1 MSPNSRRHRTTRL
14 LHRGRAGFGENGLAP
29 VNQPPVRASTI
40 RATDLET
47 FERESPYATKGTDT
61 TRALGAALREVEGG
75 DACHLC
81 PSGLAAIAVA
91 LTALTRSGD
100 HILVSDALYFPTR
113 RLLNTLLKDYG
124 VSTTYF
130 GPHATTDEIAAMM
143 RDDTAVVFLESPG
156 SDTLEVLDV
165 PAIAAAARQR
175 GAVTMIDNTWSAG
188 WLFDPFAAGCAVSIQ
203 AATKYQAG
211 HGDVLLGAV
220 LSTDEVADRI
230 AHAHLSLGQC
240 PGSEEAWLTLRGL
253 RTMPLRLQRQ
263 GEGALKIAHW
273 LTERDE
279 VAAVLHPA
287 LPGHPGHEIFQRDF
301 TGASGLFSFVLKPE
315 YDDAATRR
323 MLDGLEL
330 FGLGASWGGYESL
343 VMRKRVREI
352 RSVSDWPHDGWL
364 IRLSI
369 GLEEPDDLMADLQ
382 AGLERL

>member
-1 MSPNSRRHRTTRL
+1 MNKNSREHRITRL
-14 LHRGRAGFGENGLAP
+14 LHSGRAPFGEGGLAP

-40 RATDLET
+40 LAKDVET
-47 FERESPYATKGTDT
+47 FEREAPYATKGTGT
-61 TRALGAALREVEGG
+61 TRALCAALMEVEGG

-81 PSGLAAIAVA
+81 PSGLAAIAVVLMA
-91 LTALTRSGD
+91 LTKSGD
-100 HILVSDALYFPTR
+100 HVLVSDALYYPTR
-113 RLLNTLLKDYG
+113 RLMNTVLKNYG
-124 VSTTYF
+124 VSATYF
-130 GPHATTDEIAAMM
+130 DPRAATEEIVAMM
-143 RDDTAVVFLESPG
+143 REETVVVFLESPG

-165 PAIAAAARQR
+165 PAIASAAREK
-175 GAVTMIDNTWSAG
+175 GAVTVIDNTWSAG

-253 RTMPLRLQRQ
+253 RTMPLRLRQQ
-263 GEGALKIAHW
+263 GESALKIARW
-273 LTERDE
+273 LAERDE

-287 LPGHPGHEIFQRDF
+287 LPGHPGHEIFKRDF
-301 TGASGLFSFVLKPE
+301 SGASGLFSFVLKPE
-315 YDDAATRR
+315 YGDEAVRR
-323 MLDGLEL
+323 MLDGFTL
-330 FGLGASWGGYESL
+330 FGRGASWGGYESL
-343 VMRKRVREI
+343 VMRKRAEQN
-352 RSVSDWPHDGWL
+352 RSVTDWPHDGWL

-369 GLEEPDDLMADLQ
+369 GLEEPDDLIADLQ